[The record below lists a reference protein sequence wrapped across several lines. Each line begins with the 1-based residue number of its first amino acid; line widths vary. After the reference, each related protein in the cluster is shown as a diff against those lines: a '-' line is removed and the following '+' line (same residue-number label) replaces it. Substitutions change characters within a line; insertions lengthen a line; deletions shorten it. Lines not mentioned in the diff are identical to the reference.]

1 VGRRLRGKTFFSFSD
16 IEYEEIMYIK
26 PVRKQSYTV
35 LVQPNID
42 EDGNLQPMVIDSK
55 GRIIVDSYGYIQ
67 SLKACPSGV
76 NCIGQKTQTSG
87 IQEAVNYVEN
97 NGGGLV
103 FIKSGTYAITGSV
116 ASVNIIQGNIK
127 IKGESK
133 YSTVIT
139 NTKSGQSIFSVSA
152 SNVEISDLTL
162 ENAGQYF
169 ILTQPTSSG
178 QVLEHLYYHDLNII
192 GGNSIGT
199 GQFMFIDQYASKTLG
214 AVDFKHVLLENIYIN
229 TEGKTGGNEIL
240 DFLYIQPFDFMV
252 KNVYIN
258 NPSGPAFETSLYGG
272 ELMFENLMIEA
283 GVIML
288 GASFNPVY
296 IEFDRL
302 RPSPYVSPTAGMVQ
316 IQLSQSP
323 STNGYMPMYLRIS
336 NSRDIWVLPQV
347 DGIPYPLIEM
357 LEVDNIQISNPNVSN
372 LIYNV
377 AAKVMRV
384 SGVAYPYNF
393 GSAYSG
399 IGQNAPAITI
409 PPLSTSANISI
420 ELSDLILGY
429 PNNNEGNALLIG
441 LSGPASS
448 SITQKYSIKISGVFP
463 LSQSAVRISVSGTAY
478 PDFASAVLNN
488 PSLFYAFEIDAIDS
502 ASGIYYKSKVVPGMS
517 VSTPSVPPSG
527 TAIQNTNPYPVDVY
541 ISGGSATQV
550 QVTRN
555 GTTYTVWSSS
565 TATAIPPL
573 LVHLGAGDSITI
585 TYSTAPSWIWLP
597 SS

>member
-1 VGRRLRGKTFFSFSD
+1 MLPIVYVPDLMKT
-16 IEYEEIMYIK
+16 K
-26 PVRKQSYTV
+26 PPP
-35 LVQPNID
+35 LFN
-42 EDGNLQPMVIDSK
+42 
-55 GRIIVDSYGYIQ
+55 
-67 SLKACPSGV
+67 
-76 NCIGQKTQTSG
+76 
-87 IQEAVNYVEN
+87 
-97 NGGGLV
+97 
-103 FIKSGTYAITGSV
+103 
-116 ASVNIIQGNIK
+116 
-127 IKGESK
+127 
-133 YSTVIT
+133 
-139 NTKSGQSIFSVSA
+139 VSA

-199 GQFMFIDQYASKTLG
+199 GQFMFIDPYASTTLG

-240 DFLYIQPFDFMV
+240 DFLSIQPFNFRV

-258 NPSGPAFETSLYGG
+258 NSSGPSFTTALYGG
-272 ELMFENLMIEA
+272 ELMFENLMVEA
-283 GVIML
+283 GQIVL
-288 GASFNPVY
+288 GASNNPVY

-302 RPSPYVSPTAGMVQ
+302 RPSPYVSPTVGMVQ
-316 IQLSQSP
+316 IQLGQT
-323 STNGYMPMYLRIS
+323 TNGYMPIYLRIS
-336 NSRDIWVLPQV
+336 NSRDSQV
-347 DGIPYPLIEM
+347 FAQVMNNPYPLIEM
-357 LEVDNIQISNPNVSN
+357 LEIDNIQIANPNIGN

-393 GSAYSG
+393 GSASSG
-399 IGQNAPAITI
+399 IGQNAPGISI
-409 PPLSTSANISI
+409 PPLSTSANLSI

-429 PNNNEGNALLIG
+429 PNNTANYAYIISLN
-441 LSGPASS
+441 GPATSS
-448 SITQKYSIKISGVFP
+448 VTQKYSVKISGVFP
-463 LSQSAVRISVSGTAY
+463 LSQSTVRMYVNGTAY

-502 ASGIYYKSKVVPGMS
+502 ASGIYYKSKVVPSMS
-517 VSTPSVPPSG
+517 VTTPSVPSSG

-565 TATAIPPL
+565 IATAIPPL
-573 LVHLGAGDSITI
+573 TIRLDPGDSITI

-597 SS
+597 V

>member
-1 VGRRLRGKTFFSFSD
+1 
-16 IEYEEIMYIK
+16 
-26 PVRKQSYTV
+26 
-35 LVQPNID
+35 
-42 EDGNLQPMVIDSK
+42 MVIDSK

-67 SLKACPSGV
+67 SLKTCPSGV
-76 NCIGQKTQTSG
+76 NCVGQKTQTAG

-103 FIKSGTYAITGSV
+103 FIKSGTYTIGS
-116 ASVNIIQGNIK
+116 ATSVNINQGNIK

-139 NTKSGQSIFSVSA
+139 NPSQTIFNVSA

-199 GQFMFIDQYASKTLG
+199 GQFMFIHSNSSTTLG

-240 DFLYIQPFDFMV
+240 DFLYIQPFDFIV
-252 KNVYIN
+252 KNVNIN
-258 NPSGPAFETSLYGG
+258 NSSGPPFTTALYGG
-272 ELMFENLMIEA
+272 ELMFENLMVEA
-283 GVIML
+283 AQIIL
-288 GASFNPVY
+288 GASYNPAY

-302 RPSPYVSPTAGMVQ
+302 RPSPYISGNVGMIS
-316 IQLSQSP
+316 IQLAQT
-323 STNGYMPMYLRIS
+323 TNGYMPMYLRIS
-336 NSRDIWVLPQV
+336 NSRDIQVLAQV
-347 DGIPYPLIEM
+347 MNNPYPLIEM
-357 LEVDNIQISNPNVSN
+357 LEIDNIQIINPNVGN

-377 AAKVMRV
+377 AAKVMRI

-393 GSAYSG
+393 GSAFSG
-399 IGQNAPAITI
+399 IGQNAPGIII
-409 PPLSTSANISI
+409 PPLSTSANLSI

-429 PNNNEGNALLIG
+429 PNNNEGNAYIIS
-441 LSGPASS
+441 LSGPTTG
-448 SITQKYSIKISGVFP
+448 SITQKYSVKISGIFP
-463 LSQSAVRISVSGTAY
+463 LSQSTVRMRVNGTTY

-517 VSTPSVPPSG
+517 VSTPSVPSSG
-527 TAIQNTNPYPVDVY
+527 TTIQNTNPYPVDVY
-541 ISGGSATQV
+541 ISGGLATQV

-555 GTTYTVWSSS
+555 GITYTVWSSS
-565 TATAIPPL
+565 SETVIPPL

-585 TYSTAPSWIWLP
+585 TYSTAPSWTWLP